1 MDNQHS
7 ESRYTIETY
16 AVIAILLASILLR
29 WALVFRGG
37 QYFFSD
43 EQRYQIS
50 QEMTELLLRGQ
61 AWEAASRLFSAPEH
75 LGYKVIGILPA
86 LLEHIIGQSLVLPAM
101 FFSLF
106 STLNLY
112 LIFLLS
118 KRVGASAREALFALT
133 FSALSQCLFFYVRH
147 FLPYDVSMT
156 FGLLALY
163 VGLTDRE
170 SARRSLVCGA
180 LSFLCFVTYNGYWS
194 LAALAMLVH
203 ASRRSETMGNKI
215 QRGVS
220 LGLGL
225 ILPLFALIACAAPL
239 GIDLLEEYTH
249 FAQTITE
256 GNFEEGW
263 SLPFAYFWHTE
274 NFLIL
279 VLVLLALYA
288 VFKRRNYTAVV
299 FWGSCILFL
308 YLCLAVPSVFL
319 HAFVVYGRLVRP
331 IMPFL
336 VLLSANG
343 LMSLAQDVRPAG
355 QRIAPVLVLVVLIRA
370 AWNFNTTFHVAFPR
384 DFVREVQAQYPD
396 FNFSPKRFAFGAPEV
411 CENNGYAMQNA
422 KFFLAAPET
431 TQVIPGEILLSAPH
445 PINFLPYQ
453 DEGYT
458 PEQKQTFRK
467 AQLRM
472 VFYKLDPDYGDR
484 ENLKK
489 MGVPSCLTG

>member
-1 MDNQHS
+1 MGIQRT
-7 ESRYTIETY
+7 ESRNSIETY
-16 AVIAILLASILLR
+16 VVPAILLASLLLR

-43 EQRYQIS
+43 EQRYGTS
-50 QEMTELLLRGQ
+50 QEMTKWLLQGQ
-61 AWEAASRLFSAPEH
+61 VREAASKLFSAPEH
-75 LGYKVIGILPA
+75 LGYKVIGMIPA
-86 LLEHIIGQSLVLPAM
+86 FLEHFMGQSLAMPAM

-118 KRVGASAREALFALT
+118 KRVGTSPREALLALT
-133 FSALSQCLFFYVRH
+133 FASLSQCLFFYVRH
-147 FLPYDVSMT
+147 FLPYDVSMS

-163 VGLTDRE
+163 VGLADRA
-170 SARRSLVCGA
+170 SAGRSAASGA

-194 LAALAMLVH
+194 LAALAMFVH
-203 ASRRSETMGNKI
+203 VFCSSEKNSNVLRKS
-215 QRGVS
+215 VFS
-220 LGLGL
+220 GLGFL
-225 ILPLFALIACAAPL
+225 LPLLALMAAAAPL
-239 GIDLLEEYTH
+239 GINLLEEYRR

-256 GNFEEGW
+256 GNYTEGW
-263 SLPFAYFWHTE
+263 SLPFAYFWHAE
-274 NFLIL
+274 NFLFIIWI
-279 VLVLLALYA
+279 LLALYA
-288 VFKRRNYTAVV
+288 VIKRRNTGAVV
-299 FWGSCILFL
+299 LWGSCILFL
-308 YLCLAVPSVFL
+308 YLCLAVPSVLL

-355 QRIAPVLVLVVLIRA
+355 QRIAPVLVLVVLFRA
-370 AWNFNTTFHVAFPR
+370 AWNFNTTFHVVFPR
-384 DFVREVQAQYPD
+384 DFVREVQARYPD
-396 FNFSPKRFAFGAPEV
+396 FNFSPKRFAFGAPEI
-411 CENNGYAMQNA
+411 CENNGYAIQNA
-422 KFFLAAPET
+422 KFFLAAPEKP
-431 TQVIPGEILLSAPH
+431 QPIAGDILLTASH

-458 PEQKQTFRK
+458 PEQKQAFRD

-472 VFYKLDPDYGDR
+472 VFYKLDPEFDDK

-489 MGVPSCLTG
+489 IGIPSCVTG

>member
-1 MDNQHS
+1 MDIQRP
-7 ESRYTIETY
+7 ESRYTIESY
-16 AVIAILLASILLR
+16 VVLAILLASILLR
-29 WALVFRGG
+29 WALVFQGG

-43 EQRYQIS
+43 EQRYQTS
-50 QEMTELLLRGQ
+50 QQMTELLLHGQ
-61 AWEAASRLFSAPEH
+61 VREAALKLFSAPEH
-75 LGYKVIGILPA
+75 LGYKVIGMIPA
-86 LLEHIIGQSLVLPAM
+86 LLEQILGRSLVLPAM

-156 FGLLALY
+156 FGLLAVY
-163 VGLTDRE
+163 VGLVDRE

-220 LGLGL
+220 LGMGL
-225 ILPLFALIACAAPL
+225 ILPLFALMVCAAPL
-239 GIDLLEEYTH
+239 GINLLEEYRH

-256 GNFEEGW
+256 GSYEEGW

-288 VFKRRNYTAVV
+288 GFKRRNNGAVV
-299 FWGSCILFL
+299 LWGSGILFL

-343 LMSLAQDVRPAG
+343 LISLSQDFGQFG
-355 QRIAPVLVLVVLIRA
+355 QRIVPVVLLVVLVQA
-370 AWNFNTTFHVAFPR
+370 AWNFNTTFRVAFPR
-384 DFVREVQAQYPD
+384 DFVREVQVQYPD
-396 FNFSPKRFAFGAPEV
+396 FNLSPKRFAFGAPEV

-431 TQVIPGEILLSAPH
+431 VQVVPGEILLSASH

-458 PEQKQTFRK
+458 PEQKQAFRA

-472 VFYKLDPDYGDR
+472 VFYKLDPEFDDK
-484 ENLKK
+484 EKLKK
-489 MGVPSCLTG
+489 MGIPSCLTG

>member
-1 MDNQHS
+1 MDIQRP
-7 ESRYTIETY
+7 ESRYTIESY
-16 AVIAILLASILLR
+16 AVLAILLASILLR
-29 WALVFRGG
+29 WVLVFQGG

-43 EQRYQIS
+43 EQRYQTS
-50 QEMTELLLRGQ
+50 QQMTELLLHGQ
-61 AWEAASRLFSAPEH
+61 VREAALKLFSAPEH
-75 LGYKVIGILPA
+75 LGYKVIGMIPA

-170 SARRSLVCGA
+170 NARRSLVCGA

-203 ASRRSETMGNKI
+203 ASRRSETMGHKI

-239 GIDLLEEYTH
+239 GINLLEEYRH

-256 GNFEEGW
+256 GNYEEGW

-288 VFKRRNYTAVV
+288 VFKRRNYTPVV

-308 YLCLAVPSVFL
+308 YVCLVVPSVFV

-343 LMSLAQDVRPAG
+343 LIGLSQDFGQVG
-355 QRIAPVLVLVVLIRA
+355 QRIVPVVLLVVFVQA
-370 AWNFNTTFHVAFPR
+370 AWNFNATFRVAFPR

-422 KFFLAAPET
+422 KFFLAAPEST
-431 TQVIPGEILLSAPH
+431 SIVPGETLLFASH

-458 PEQKQTFRK
+458 PEQKQAFRE

-472 VFYKLDPDYGDR
+472 VFYKLDPEFADS

-489 MGVPSCLTG
+489 IGIPSCLTS